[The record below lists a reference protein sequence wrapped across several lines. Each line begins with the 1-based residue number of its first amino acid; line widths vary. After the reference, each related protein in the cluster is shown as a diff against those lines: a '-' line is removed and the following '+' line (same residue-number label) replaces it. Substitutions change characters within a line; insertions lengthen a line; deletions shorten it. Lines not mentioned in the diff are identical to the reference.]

1 MKVPKVPIV
10 DPKLC
15 TGCKVC
21 EIICSLVKSGS
32 CYPNLSRIKV
42 VKLDKEGFSIP
53 LLCMQCADPPCR
65 DACPVEAIS
74 KNPETGA
81 ISIDDE
87 ICNGC
92 RACMSVCPYGA
103 ISMDIERKVAVTC
116 DVCGGSPECAKWC
129 TPNAIKFV
137 EEKRIDR
144 AVRRAIAEKMTR
156 LILKSEE

>member
-1 MKVPKVPIV
+1 MKVPVVNPE
-10 DPKLC
+10 LC

-21 EIICSLVKSGS
+21 EIICSLVKSGF
-32 CYPNLSRIKV
+32 CFPNLSRIKV

-74 KNPETGA
+74 KDPETGA
-81 ISIDDE
+81 ISINDE

-116 DVCGGSPECAKWC
+116 DICGGSPECVKWC
-129 TPNAIKFV
+129 TTNAIEFV
-137 EEKRIDR
+137 EEKRVDR
-144 AVRRAIAEKMTR
+144 TIRRAIAEKMTR
-156 LILKSEE
+156 LILKSRE